1 MVLTSLV
8 DPDVFIGQLPAGLA
22 AARVETRTADLKTP

>member
-1 MVLTSLV
+1 VALTSSV
-8 DPDVFIGQLPAGLA
+8 DPDVFIGQLPAGLT